1 MGGKKQNNPNPS
13 GYSNA
18 TASILGIVSEGQ
30 IEGLVNGL
38 KSIYFNETPLQNN
51 DGSLNFQNVEYD
63 WRSGTQW
70 QSRIPGFAD
79 NSSSEVSVE
88 VEVRNPIP
96 VVKTIVNANLDI
108 IRIRFG
114 VVLQQSDDKG
124 RVEGSA
130 VFLKISI
137 KEGTGAFNVRFDG
150 EIRGYYPS
158 LTEFQY
164 NFPVNNYGGT
174 ITDFTVKVER
184 LNPQDTDTQRYQKV
198 LTWRSYTEITEV
210 KLSYPNSALFGLRFK
225 TKDFTSGV
233 PQIGLE
239 LGGISI
245 IKIPTNA
252 TVSPTRGLIYN
263 GLWNGTFYTPNKA
276 VVDPAWILYDLLTNT
291 RYGLGK
297 YIKASQINKWALYE
311 ISQYCNEYVSD
322 GYGGTE
328 HRFSCNVLL
337 GGESKQDAYT
347 VVQSL
352 ISVFRGFSYWADG
365 AIALAADKPGSPVS
379 QFTQADVE
387 EGLFIYSYTGLKT
400 IKTIALVPWL
410 NPKDLYKRTIETVE
424 DSEGVAKY
432 GIRETEVSAFACTSR
447 GQARRAGMAVL
458 LTDRLEKKSV
468 TFKARAYAAYIKPG
482 DIIKIMDSSRTNIRY
497 SGLIK
502 ASTINTITLDSTV
515 NLGVESYVLSVILSD
530 GTLANANVLN
540 LPGTH
545 QVLNTTGFPSIPPS
559 ESNWILSS
567 TSVQPQLFRVVNRV
581 PVSGTI
587 EMMQEITA
595 VEYNNS
601 KYTSIESGFQFAS
614 LPTQKNAF
622 SVVNVVRNIVL
633 SYTTV
638 DTLKLII
645 VWDYPLSYGR
655 KDPNISNYL
664 IELKNGDNGSWKNT
678 QTTVN
683 QYWEYTGIMQ
693 GTYYVRIASVDV
705 FGNKSNWVVS
715 NPISINQ
722 YNWVAMFRNPYT
734 SGFATEF

>member
-1 MGGKKQNNPNPS
+1 MGGKKSN
-13 GYSNA
+13 SNA
-18 TASILGIVSEGQ
+18 TASILGIVSEGE

-38 KSIYFNETPLQNN
+38 QSIYFNETPVQNN
-51 DGSLNFQNVEYD
+51 DGSLNFQGVEYD

-79 NSSSEVSVE
+79 NSSNEISVE
-88 VEVRNPIP
+88 VEVKNPIP
-96 VVKTIVNANLDI
+96 VVKTIFNANLDI
-108 IRIRFG
+108 VRIRLG
-114 VVLQQSDDKG
+114 VVLQQSDSKG

-130 VFLKISI
+130 VFFKIWI

-164 NFPVNNYGGT
+164 DFPVNNYGGT
-174 ITDFTVKVER
+174 VQDFTVKIER
-184 LNPQDTDTQRYQKV
+184 TNPQDTDTQRYQKI
-198 LTWRSYTEITEV
+198 LIWRSYTEITEV

-233 PQIGLE
+233 PQIGME
-239 LGGISI
+239 LGGIK

-263 GLWNGTFYTPNKA
+263 GLWDGTFYTPAKA
-276 VVDPAWILYDLLTNT
+276 VSDPAWILYDLLTNT

-297 YIKASQINKWALYE
+297 YIKASQVNKWALYE

-337 GGESKQDAYT
+337 EGESKQEAYT

-352 ISVFRGFSYWADG
+352 ISIFRGFSYWVDG
-365 AIALAADKPGSPVS
+365 AIAVASDKPGFPVS

-387 EGLFIYSYTGLKT
+387 EGLFIYTYTGLKT

-424 DSEGVAKY
+424 DPEGISMY
-432 GIRETEVSAFACTSR
+432 GIRETEISAFACTSR
-447 GQARRAGMAVL
+447 GQARRAGMAIL
-458 LTDRLEKKSV
+458 LTDRLEQKTV

-482 DIIKIMDSSRTNIRY
+482 DIIKIMDSSKTNIRY
-497 SGLIK
+497 SGLVK
-502 ASTINTITLDSTV
+502 ASTLSTITLDSAV
-515 NLGVESYVLSVILSD
+515 QLGVESYTLSVLLAD
-530 GTLANANVLN
+530 GTLANASVLN
-540 LPGTH
+540 QSGTH
-545 QVLNTTGFPSIPPS
+545 QILTTTGFPSIPPA

-567 TSVQPQLFRVVNRV
+567 TSMQSQLFRVLNRV
-581 PVSGTI
+581 PIPESI

-601 KYTSIESGFQFAS
+601 KYASIESGFQF
-614 LPTQKNAF
+614 LPLPSQKNTF
-622 SVVNVVRNIVL
+622 RVVNVVRNIVL

-638 DTLKLII
+638 DILKLII
-645 VWDYPLSYGR
+645 VWDYPLSYGS
-655 KDPNISNYL
+655 KDLNTSNYI
-664 IELKNGDNGSWKNT
+664 IELKVGDNGLWANT
-678 QTTVN
+678 QTTTT
-683 QYWEYTGIMQ
+683 QYWEYSGISQ
-693 GTYYVRIASVDV
+693 GTYYVRIASVDI
-705 FGNKSNWVVS
+705 FGSKSNWVVS
-715 NPISINQ
+715 SPIFINQ
-722 YNWVAMFRNPYT
+722 YNLVAMFRNPLT

>member
-1 MGGKKQNNPNPS
+1 MGGKKSNPNPS

-18 TASILGIVSEGQ
+18 TASILGIVSEGE

-38 KSIYFNETPLQNN
+38 QSIYFNETPVQNN
-51 DGSLNFQNVEYD
+51 DGSLNFQGVEYD

-79 NSSSEVSVE
+79 NSSNEISVE
-88 VEVRNPIP
+88 VEVKNPIP
-96 VVKTIVNANLDI
+96 VVKTIFNANLDI
-108 IRIRFG
+108 VRIRLG
-114 VVLQQSDDKG
+114 VVLQQSDSKG

-130 VFLKISI
+130 VFFKIWI

-164 NFPVNNYGGT
+164 DFPVNNYGGT
-174 ITDFTVKVER
+174 VQDFTVKIER
-184 LNPQDTDTQRYQKV
+184 TNPQDTDTQRYQKI

-233 PQIGLE
+233 PQIGME
-239 LGGISI
+239 LGGIK

-263 GLWNGTFYTPNKA
+263 GLWDGTFYTPAKA
-276 VVDPAWILYDLLTNT
+276 VSDPAWILYDLLTNT

-297 YIKASQINKWALYE
+297 YIKASQVNKWALYE

-337 GGESKQDAYT
+337 EGESKQEAYT

-352 ISVFRGFSYWADG
+352 ISIFRGFSYWVDG
-365 AIALAADKPGSPVS
+365 AIAVASDKPGFPVS

-387 EGLFIYSYTGLKT
+387 EGLFIYTYTGLKT

-424 DSEGVAKY
+424 DPEGISKY

-447 GQARRAGMAVL
+447 GQARRAGMAIL
-458 LTDRLEKKSV
+458 LTDRLEQKTV

-482 DIIKIMDSSRTNIRY
+482 DIIKIMDSSKTNIRY
-497 SGLIK
+497 SGLVK
-502 ASTINTITLDSTV
+502 ASTLNTITLDSAV
-515 NLGVESYVLSVILSD
+515 QLGVESYTLSVLLAD
-530 GTLANANVLN
+530 GTLANASVLN
-540 LPGTH
+540 QPGTH
-545 QVLNTTGFPSIPPS
+545 QILTTTGFPSIPPA

-567 TSVQPQLFRVVNRV
+567 TSMQAQLFRVLNRV
-581 PVSGTI
+581 PIPESI

-601 KYTSIESGFQFAS
+601 KYASIESGFQF
-614 LPTQKNAF
+614 LPLPSQKNTF
-622 SVVNVVRNIVL
+622 RVVNVVRNIVL

-638 DTLKLII
+638 DILKLII
-645 VWDYPLSYGR
+645 VWDYPLSYGS
-655 KDPNISNYL
+655 KDINTSNYI
-664 IELKNGDNGSWKNT
+664 IELKVGDNGLWANT
-678 QTTVN
+678 QTTTT
-683 QYWEYTGIMQ
+683 QYWEYSGISQ
-693 GTYYVRIASVDV
+693 GTYYVRIASVDI

-715 NPISINQ
+715 SPIFINQ
-722 YNWVAMFRNPYT
+722 YNSVAMFRNPLT